1 MHRKWGKKSVCSIGN
16 FVITELDDAFD
27 TCIFVYTCIHMYTS
41 RAGAH
46 AREVLLGGSLAVRGH

>member
-16 FVITELDDAFD
+16 FVIAELDDAFD

-41 RAGAH
+41 
-46 AREVLLGGSLAVRGH
+46 

>member
-41 RAGAH
+41 
-46 AREVLLGGSLAVRGH
+46 